1 VELGY
6 AASADVAVA
15 KQLRLGIAAY
25 GNLGTFSQFAPAAEH
40 FAGPVAKIR
49 LLTSDPDGDGDDH
62 GGLTLSTGY
71 LFALGATKDQTDGQ
85 VQVKLEME
93 F

>member
-1 VELGY
+1 
-6 AASADVAVA
+6 
-15 KQLRLGIAAY
+15 
-25 GNLGTFSQFAPAAEH
+25 
-40 FAGPVAKIR
+40 

-71 LFALGATKDQTDGQ
+71 LFALGATKNQTDGQ
-85 VQVKLEME
+85 VHVKLEME